1 MKKLLILALIIF
13 AKSAFAQKDTVGLN
27 IPFANNTIVYEKV
40 IDVPN
45 TPKNL
50 LFGNAGLWLAET
62 HPYVADTQFQLQ
74 LQLEDPILSRVVGRV
89 NYSTTESNKFFL
101 STFYDTYTCNFI
113 LQIDCKD
120 NKYRIRIY
128 NIQDVGNTTYTPVE
142 KLMYALIDSKSYTF
156 ADGGILKVADLQN
169 RFKTLNTIVSNLIT
183 DITKSMTVDNSF

>member
-1 MKKLLILALIIF
+1 MKKLLILAFIIF

-40 IDVPN
+40 VGVPN
-45 TPKNL
+45 AAKNT

-62 HPYVADTQFQLQ
+62 RPYNIADIQ
-74 LQLEDPILSRVVGRV
+74 LQLEDPVLSRVVGKV
-89 NYSTTESNKFFL
+89 NYSLTESNKFFL
-101 STFYDTYTCNFI
+101 STLYDTYICSFT